1 MEHASNT
8 ALVLQLWV
16 EQSEEVFRTE
26 GPQAMDRYGAKTRLN
41 SGPRRSLFSP
51 VGAFKPAMKFLEA
64 RDKDNKTDMDKWR
77 PVVKGIL
84 TIAEEEEKE
93 GGDDP
98 NKDLDGLRNAK
109 RKAAGR
115 AAALRLFDCLCYRRS
130 EISIPLGTAYAAK
143 WRDSSV
149 HSGHSMDRTSIRRC
163 IVISW

>member
-1 MEHASNT
+1 
-8 ALVLQLWV
+8 
-16 EQSEEVFRTE
+16 
-26 GPQAMDRYGAKTRLN
+26 MDRYGAKTRLN

-115 AAALRLFDCLCYRRS
+115 AAALRLFDCLWWDSPEQSGS
-130 EISIPLGTAYAAK
+130 ESLQPLYT
-143 WRDSSV
+143 RLVVPSPL
-149 HSGHSMDRTSIRRC
+149 TSPLFHG
-163 IVISW
+163 SAGDF